1 MLHRAFEKI
10 LSDNLTTFINN
21 PDVTIRVR
29 GLLGGGDLHIQII
42 RDGEVTAELAYVT
55 TIDGLVAQ
63 SEFVRLIRTDENGKK
78 VEYEFEEEDKK
89 YLEDIVKYLS
99 RLYVEKDSK

>member
-29 GLLGGGDLHIQII
+29 GLMGKGDIHIQII
-42 RDGEVTAELAYVT
+42 RGDEATADLAYVT
-55 TIDGLVAQ
+55 KSDGLLVHN
-63 SEFVRLIRTDENGKK
+63 EFVRLIRADENGKK
-78 VEYEFEEEDKK
+78 IEYEFEEEDKK
-89 YLEDIVKYLS
+89 YLEEIVKYLS
-99 RLYVEKDSK
+99 RLYVEKDLK

>member
-10 LSDNLTTFINN
+10 LSDNLTTFIDN

-29 GLLGGGDLHIQII
+29 GLLGRGDLHIQII
-42 RDGEVTAELAYVT
+42 RDCEVTAELAYVT

-89 YLEDIVKYLS
+89 YLEDVVKYLS